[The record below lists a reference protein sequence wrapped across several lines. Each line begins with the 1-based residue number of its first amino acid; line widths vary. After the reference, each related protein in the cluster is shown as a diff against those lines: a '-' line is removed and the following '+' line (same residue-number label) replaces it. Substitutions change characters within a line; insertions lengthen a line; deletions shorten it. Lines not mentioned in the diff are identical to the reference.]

1 MRAYNKANGRNDLA
15 MFPTISFFYVKFL
28 HIVSS
33 MWLRTV
39 AYPNFLS
46 NQDMLRWFFGSQF
59 IPKFRSLWIGCPNL
73 TGREQTDMLR
83 HSCVQSWF
91 QIIFLLADFEKQ
103 GAASS
108 QRFVFSFSLLL
119 CLYGETWL
127 ESGWQWLQLSKD
139 FRMVFSCSLSKTKSE
154 DPRVDPS

>member
-1 MRAYNKANGRNDLA
+1 MTWPC
-15 MFPTISFFYVKFL
+15 FQQSVSF
-28 HIVSS
+28 
-33 MWLRTV
+33 MWNFCILLVRCDFLRTV

-139 FRMVFSCSLSKTKSE
+139 FRMVFSCSLSKPKSE
-154 DPRVDPS
+154 DSRVDPS